1 MEVAIMNKD
10 TYDKLRKMRLPEM
23 ALQYKMHSESPELYA
38 PMTFDEEFSLLV
50 DAEFDSR
57 TNNKIKRL
65 LRNSGIPD
73 TNAHIG
79 GIEFLPERHLNK
91 DLFSTLQT
99 NEFISRGLNI
109 MLIGAT
115 GCGKTYISCALATN
129 ACRHEYRVRYLR
141 LNEFF
146 STMEAARVQGIY
158 DETIN
163 RFRKVPLMIFD
174 DFLLL
179 PTTQEEQRDLL
190 ILLRARDEDRTS
202 TILCSQVAVA
212 GWHERLGSGGVAD
225 TLLDRITS
233 NGYEINIDG
242 EVSMRRRHRR
252 I

>member
-1 MEVAIMNKD
+1 MNRD

-23 ALQYKMHSESPELYA
+23 ANQYKLHSESPELYA
-38 PMTFDEEFSLLV
+38 TMTFDEEFSLLV

-65 LRNSGIPD
+65 LKRSEIPD
-73 TNAHIG
+73 TTAHIG
-79 GIEFLPERHLNK
+79 GIEFFPERHLNR
-91 DLFSTLQT
+91 DLFNTLQT

-115 GCGKTYISCALATN
+115 GCGKTYIACALATN
-129 ACRHEYRVRYLR
+129 ACRHEYRVRYFR

-146 STMEAARVQGIY
+146 AAMEAARIQGIY

-163 RFRKVPLMIFD
+163 RFRRIPLMILD

-179 PTTQEEQRDLL
+179 PTTQDEQRDLL
-190 ILLRARDEDRTS
+190 ILLRARDEDKTS

-242 EVSMRRRHRR
+242 ETSMRRRHSR